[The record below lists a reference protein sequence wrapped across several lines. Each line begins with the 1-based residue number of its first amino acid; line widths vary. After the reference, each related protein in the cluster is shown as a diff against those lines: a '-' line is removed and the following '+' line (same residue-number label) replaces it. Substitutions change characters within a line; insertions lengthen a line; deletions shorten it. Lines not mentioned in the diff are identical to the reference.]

1 MFLKMRAIMQIM
13 LNKPFNILKNNM
25 LFIQPLLFYLL
36 LLMTLLTFV
45 VSPSVQFISKVMMLI
60 SIVLMTVAISAGWFY
75 INKLALLS
83 YNQEDDK
90 ETITEKSINNFKKF
104 FIGVG
109 ENFFRFLFANIICF
123 IFFVGITFLVVKACF
138 HFFGEPT
145 IFLSLS
151 KMVEEK
157 TNAEVFAY
165 LNSIPDADK
174 LSFVSWVWAM
184 VVSAS
189 VLNFVWIL
197 YFAVL
202 IFEKNNVFICFLKTL
217 KFFFQNIFNCLF
229 IIFITFILYFG
240 LNFLSII
247 MGSNTFSFVIL
258 IMLMTL
264 YLNYYLLLVFCFYN
278 EKSKNNSNNRT

>member
-1 MFLKMRAIMQIM
+1 MRAIIQIM

-36 LLMTLLTFV
+36 LLMTLLTFI
-45 VSPSVQFISKVMMLI
+45 VSPSVQFISKVMMII

-109 ENFFRFLFANIICF
+109 ENFFRFLFSNILCF
-123 IFFVGITFLVVKACF
+123 IFFIGVIYLIFKACF
-138 HFFGEPT
+138 YFFGEPT

-151 KMVEEK
+151 EMVETK
-157 TNAEVFAY
+157 TNAEIFAY
-165 LNSIPDADK
+165 LNSMPQTDK

-184 VVSAS
+184 VVSTF
-189 VLNFVWIL
+189 VLNFFWVL
-197 YFAVL
+197 YFTVL
-202 IFEKNNVFICFLKTL
+202 IFEKDNIFICFLKTL
-217 KFFFQNIFNCLF
+217 KFFFQNIFNFIF

-247 MGSNTFSFVIL
+247 TGTNTFWFVIL
-258 IMLMTL
+258 IILMTL
-264 YLNYYLLLVFCFYN
+264 YLNYYLLLVLCFYN
-278 EKSKNNSNNRT
+278 EKSKSNSNNRT

>member
-165 LNSIPDADK
+165 LNYHLLAG
-174 LSFVSWVWAM
+174 
-184 VVSAS
+184 
-189 VLNFVWIL
+189 
-197 YFAVL
+197 
-202 IFEKNNVFICFLKTL
+202 
-217 KFFFQNIFNCLF
+217 
-229 IIFITFILYFG
+229 FG
-240 LNFLSII
+240 QW
-247 MGSNTFSFVIL
+247 
-258 IMLMTL
+258 L
-264 YLNYYLLLVFCFYN
+264 YLLRF
-278 EKSKNNSNNRT
+278 